1 MSVDSL
7 WNILLG
13 YSEIDLAMSFLS
25 CNNLV
30 GFVIKVILDSG
41 NELGGGRTVELRM
54 TASNITLGPLQ
65 QQLLL
70 KQVMNLLSLCVS
82 FVFKNYAHKNW
93 IVKSTGCLNVF

>member
-1 MSVDSL
+1 M
-7 WNILLG
+7 
-13 YSEIDLAMSFLS
+13 
-25 CNNLV
+25 
-30 GFVIKVILDSG
+30 IKVILDSG

-82 FVFKNYAHKNW
+82 FVFKNYGQKTPQ
-93 IVKSTGCLNVF
+93 KLNSKKYWMLKCFLMGE